1 MASAVVQLN
10 SAAFGAISADGHV
23 AKGNV
28 LTVAQLAGDDLA
40 VITAVYGHSILLG
53 QALRAPGS
61 CQGTNV
67 VVNLFVVFVPAEHA
81 QLQDVAVRHSGTVCT
96 A

>member
-10 SAAFGAISADGHV
+10 SAAFGAISTDGHV

-40 VITAVYGHSILLG
+40 VITAVCDHSSLSQPNMLNFIL
-53 QALRAPGS
+53 
-61 CQGTNV
+61 
-67 VVNLFVVFVPAEHA
+67 
-81 QLQDVAVRHSGTVCT
+81 
-96 A
+96 